1 MKIQRLEKAI
11 AELEAQRGVLSEEV
25 INASI
30 AALRKQLTDLG
41 PPEQQRKLVTILYAD
56 IVGSTNIVK
65 HLDPEVALEIM
76 DGSLKRLAI
85 PVEEHGGHV
94 ARFTGDGFKAVFGMP
109 KAHENDPE
117 MAIRA
122 GLVILEAAQELGGE
136 LEEER
141 SIHDFQVR
149 VGINTGLAALGGMTE
164 AEDTVMGSTVNLT
177 KRVESA
183 APPGGL
189 LITHNTYRH
198 VRGNFT
204 VREHQPIEAKGFD
217 EPVQV
222 YRVLAVKPRAFRVQ
236 TRGVEGVETRMV
248 GRKAELNALQEIYR
262 NAIEGAQIQ
271 VVTVVGEA
279 GVGKSRLLYEF
290 DNWIELLPDEVCFF
304 QGRGRQETQYL
315 PYALLKDVFTFRFQI
330 QESDSTREV
339 RKKLESGFGEIF
351 GIGDEG
357 QMRTH
362 ITGQLLG
369 IDFSESQHVIG
380 ILDDPQQIRDRAL
393 MYMAEYFQGM
403 SERLPVV
410 IFLEDIHW
418 ADDSSLDMVNRLVRR
433 LKNQRLL
440 FVCLARYRLFDRYQD
455 WGEELPQ
462 HTQIELTPLSQ
473 EDSHELVLEILKL
486 AEQVPVD
493 LRELIVSNAE
503 GNPFYVE
510 ELIKMLI
517 EDGIITTGEEIWGFK
532 TDNLDEIIVPATLT
546 SVLQA
551 RLDSLPSAERKTL
564 QQASVVGRT
573 FWDRIVECIHASD
586 SAEADY
592 EGVSNALSALQNREM
607 IYRQMI
613 SVFDDAKEYLF
624 KHAVL
629 REVTYESVLLRLR
642 RIYHG
647 LVAEWL
653 IEHSGDRTSEYS
665 GLIADHLELAG
676 KDTQAAIYLY
686 QAGAQALRSF
696 ANKEAENYFRRSL
709 KITFSEEDRSKIL
722 MQLGEALFNQS
733 RYKEAIQIWREG
745 IGLFKELGN
754 LDSVARLYARSARAA
769 GFHAGDP
776 PGGLALCQ
784 EGLEVIHNAPQ
795 GPGVA
800 LLLHEA
806 GRAYYFNG
814 MPDEA
819 LPLCQQALQMAEI
832 LRAVDVQADTLTT
845 LGIMPNQPIEDALG
859 SLTRAVEIAEA
870 SNLLEIASRA
880 HYNLGNENCIVVGD
894 QREERYHYLRAAE
907 LSRKRGAVKEE
918 LYYLVQAALVSISLG
933 EIAEVEETLPVL
945 ESMLSTISESG
956 PAQRGVRDLKSELLV
971 AQGMFTQALQLERVS
986 QEESRQWGDLAGLY
1000 GSNIS
1005 LAFIL
1010 LEQYRLQGIDSLSEA
1025 ETVLT
1030 EAIEAAEIV
1039 GEKHWISCLLSMVYT
1054 FQGRF
1059 QEARRLLVEAKEAI
1073 KPPAFRDEVTLARA
1087 EAQLAVAEERWG
1099 DTFSNYETAVGI
1111 LVKQGICMERAQV
1124 LREWAAA
1131 HVARGEPADYERAKA
1146 LYQEALAM
1154 FQEMGNTYY
1163 ANFVEE
1169 QILRLEQSSV

>member
-1 MKIQRLEKAI
+1 MDERQQLEKAI
-11 AELEAQRGVLSEEV
+11 AELEGQRGILSDDV
-25 INASI
+25 IYASVVTLREKL
-30 AALRKQLTDLG
+30 AALDV
-41 PPEQQRKLVTILYAD
+41 PEQQRKLVTILYTD

-65 HLDPEVALEIM
+65 HLDPEDALEIM
-76 DGSLKRLAI
+76 DGSLKRLAV
-85 PVEEHGGHV
+85 PVEEHGGHIT
-94 ARFTGDGFKAVFGMP
+94 RYMGDGFKAVFGMP

-122 GLVILEAAQELGGE
+122 GLGILEASQELGGE
-136 LEEER
+136 LEKQWG
-141 SIHDFQVR
+141 IADFQLR
-149 VGINTGLAALGGMTE
+149 VGINTGLAALGGITE
-164 AEDTVMGSTVNLT
+164 AEDTVMGSTVNLA

-198 VRGNFT
+198 VRGIFT
-204 VREHQPIEAKGFD
+204 VREHEPIRAKGFD
-217 EPVQV
+217 QPVIV
-222 YRVLAVKPRAFRVQ
+222 YRVLDIKPRAFRVQ
-236 TRGVEGVETRMV
+236 TRGVEGIETRMV
-248 GRKAELNALQEIYR
+248 GRDAELLILQNIFQDVLAEK
-262 NAIEGAQIQ
+262 QTQ
-271 VVTVVGEA
+271 VVTIVGEA

-290 DNWIELLPDEVCFF
+290 NNWIELIPDKVYFF
-304 QGRGRQETQYL
+304 QGRGRQETRNLHYSM
-315 PYALLKDVFTFRFQI
+315 LKDVFNFRFQI
-330 QESDSTREV
+330 QESDKASEV
-339 RKKLESGFGEIF
+339 RNKVEIGFGEVF
-351 GIGDEG
+351 SVDEEG
-357 QMRTH
+357 QMRAD

-369 IDFSESQHVIG
+369 FDFSESQHVKG

-393 MYMAEYFQGM
+393 MYMADYFQGM
-403 SERLPVV
+403 SEGAPVV

-418 ADDSSLDMVNRLVRR
+418 ADDSSLEMVNRLVRR
-433 LKNQRLL
+433 LKNQCLL
-440 FVCLARYRLFDRYQD
+440 LVCLARYRLFDRYPN
-455 WGEELPQ
+455 WGEELPH

-473 EDSHELVLEILKL
+473 EDSHKLVLEIFQL
-486 AEQVPVD
+486 AEQVPVA

-517 EDGIITTGEEIWGFK
+517 EDGIITTGEESWGFK
-532 TDNLDEIIVPATLT
+532 TDNLDEIIVPPTLT

-551 RLDSLPSAERKTL
+551 RLESLPSVERKTL

-573 FWDRIVECIHASD
+573 FWDRIVECIHAYD
-586 SAEADY
+586 SEEVDY
-592 EGVSNALSALQNREM
+592 EWVSNALSALQNREM

-642 RIYHG
+642 RIYHE

-653 IEHSGDRTSEYS
+653 IEHSGDRASEYS

-686 QAGAQALRSF
+686 QAGTQALGSF
-696 ANKEAENYFRRSL
+696 ANREAESYFRRAMKVISS
-709 KITFSEEDRSKIL
+709 KEDQSKTL
-722 MQLGEALFNQS
+722 MELGETLYNQS
-733 RYKEAIQIWREG
+733 RYKEAIQIWQEG
-745 IGLFKELGN
+745 IGLFKEMDN
-754 LDSVARLYARSARAA
+754 LDSVARLFARSARAA
-769 GFHAGDP
+769 VYAGDT

-832 LRAVDVQADTLTT
+832 LGAVDVQADTLTT

-880 HYNLGNENCIVVGD
+880 HYNLGNEKCIVVGR
-894 QREERYHYLRAAE
+894 QGEERYHYLRAAE
-907 LSRKRGAVKEE
+907 LSRKRGAVNEE

-933 EIAEVEETLPVL
+933 ELTDVEETLPAL
-945 ESMLSTISESG
+945 ESMLSTISEPG
-956 PAQRGVRDLKSELLV
+956 MAERGVRELKSELLV
-971 AQGMFTQALQLERVS
+971 AQGRFPQALQIERES
-986 QEESRQWGDLAGLY
+986 QAKSRQRGDLACLY

-1010 LEQYRLQGIDSLSEA
+1010 VEQYRLQGVDGLSEA
-1025 ETVLT
+1025 EVVLT
-1030 EAIEAAEIV
+1030 EAIELAEMV
-1039 GEKHWISCLLSMVYT
+1039 GERHWISCLLSMVYT

-1059 QEARRLLVEAKEAI
+1059 QDAHLLLVEAKEAI
-1073 KPPAFRDEVTLARA
+1073 TPPAFRDQVTLARA

-1099 DTFSNYETAVGI
+1099 DAFSNFGIAVGI
-1111 LVKQGICMERAQV
+1111 LAKQGICMEWAQV
-1124 LREWAAA
+1124 LREWAEA
-1131 HVARGEPADYERAKA
+1131 HVARGEPADFERAKE
-1146 LYQEALAM
+1146 LYQEALTM
-1154 FQEMGNTYY
+1154 FRELGNTYY
-1163 ANFVEE
+1163 ENYIEE
-1169 QILRLEQSSV
+1169 QYHSL